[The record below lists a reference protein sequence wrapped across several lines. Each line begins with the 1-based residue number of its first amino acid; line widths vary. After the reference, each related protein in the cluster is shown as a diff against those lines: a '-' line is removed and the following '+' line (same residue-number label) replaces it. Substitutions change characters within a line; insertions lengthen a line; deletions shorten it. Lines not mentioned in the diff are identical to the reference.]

1 MFGPGVM
8 IFLPGVL
15 IKLSRVNHYYGTGYG
30 HSDFY
35 LSPTIFIQFIIEAKG
50 IFVLNIPNFHKTF
63 LRYNIHKHVSICTK
77 VIIAVLFS

>member
-35 LSPTIFIQFIIEAKG
+35 L
-50 IFVLNIPNFHKTF
+50 
-63 LRYNIHKHVSICTK
+63 
-77 VIIAVLFS
+77 